1 MNEDNERLNHGMQ
14 EQPEE
19 AILDTSVVE
28 DGSVPQAKKQGKY
41 AKKKTVANQ
50 KRQLDYFKK
59 RRKWHKFKIFLS
71 QIRIFLRLLAIVF
84 LACCFVFLVK
94 SHGWYL
100 PKDIFNTYPNEHL
113 KFEGNYLVSNANLL
127 NAIRKV
133 KIPNK
138 PVYRL
143 DTTQFEHE
151 IKKLSPVKHVYVKR
165 FAFPASIKIVIE
177 EKVPVVSI
185 APNDEVPALAVFAD
199 DGSLIGKEFLPVG
212 MQLSTYKVLT
222 YEDYYQWNK
231 KQIEYLQFL
240 AKTAETYSNEKVQY
254 IDLRNP
260 DDARIKLQTVSVR
273 VGMLNRS
280 VFKRLKKISAIL
292 PQTVNLNTQIDY
304 VDLRWEDSAY
314 IKLKNKD
321 GKSDNL
327 PDLEEPNN

>member
-1 MNEDNERLNHGMQ
+1 MYDDNERFNQERQ
-14 EQPEE
+14 EQPQD
-19 AILDTSVVE
+19 AVQSSSAE
-28 DGSVPQAKKQGKY
+28 DPNVNPLVKKTGKY

-50 KRQLDYFKK
+50 KRQLEYFKK
-59 RRKWHKFKIFLS
+59 RRKLHKFKIFLS
-71 QIRIFLRLLAIVF
+71 RIRILLRLVSVVF
-84 LACCFVFLVK
+84 LAFCFMFLVK
-94 SHGWYL
+94 NHGWYL

-113 KFEGNYLVSNANLL
+113 QFEGNSLISNLELL
-127 NAIRKV
+127 NAVRKV
-133 KIPNK
+133 KIPDK
-138 PVYRL
+138 AVYRM
-143 DTTQFEHE
+143 DTKQFERE

-165 FAFPASIKIVIE
+165 FAFPASLKIVIE

-185 APNDEVPALAVFAD
+185 APNNEVLPLAVFAD
-199 DGSLIGKEFLPVG
+199 DGTLISKQFLPAG
-212 MQLSTYKVLT
+212 LQIDTYKVLT

-240 AKTAETYSNEKVQY
+240 AKTAETYSNERVQY

-260 DDARIKLQTVSVR
+260 DDARIQLQSVAIR
-273 VGMLNRS
+273 LGQLNRS

-292 PQTVNLNTQIDY
+292 PQTVNLHTQIDY

-321 GKSDNL
+321 GRPDNL

>member
-1 MNEDNERLNHGMQ
+1 MKEDNERFNHKKEGQ
-14 EQPEE
+14 LEG
-19 AILDTSVVE
+19 AGLDDSVGNVESVVA
-28 DGSVPQAKKQGKY
+28 PKKQGKY

-59 RRKWHKFKIFLS
+59 KRKLHKFKIFLS
-71 QIRIFLRLLAIVF
+71 QIRILIRLMAIAF
-84 LACCFVFLVK
+84 LAFCFIYLVK

-100 PKDIFNTYPNEHL
+100 PKDILQAYPNKHL
-113 KFEGNYLVSNANLL
+113 QFEGNSLVSNANLL

-138 PVYRL
+138 PVYRIE
-143 DTTQFEHE
+143 TTEFERE

-185 APNDEVPALAVFAD
+185 APNNEVLPLAVFAD
-199 DGSLIGKEFLPVG
+199 DGTLIGKDFLPAG
-212 MQLSTYKVLT
+212 LQIDTYKVLT

-231 KQIEYLQFL
+231 KQIDYLQFL
-240 AKTAETYSNEKVQY
+240 AKTAETYSNERVQY

-273 VGMLNRS
+273 LGQLNRN

-321 GKSDNL
+321 GKPDNL